1 MTFAYF
7 MLISQ
12 LFYFCSNFSFPTNEI
27 PREEW
32 EDKEETSS
40 ILQIKK
46 QIQPPQTP
54 PKYWNNV
61 EKLKTALRDKGHGGK
76 HLSEKSLSSK

>member
-54 PKYWNNV
+54 HQSI
-61 EKLKTALRDKGHGGK
+61 EIMLKNLKQ
-76 HLSEKSLSSK
+76 L